1 MFKSH
6 LAVLI
11 AQKDITQDQLY
22 KDSGIMKSRIKKLKE
37 SKIKYLTLKE
47 METLSNYF
55 DCTLNDILTHEKQQD
70 K

>member
-47 METLSNYF
+47 METLSKYF
-55 DCTLNDILTHEKQQD
+55 DCTLNDILTHEKQ
-70 K
+70 